1 MKLER
6 LIGILAILL
15 QREKVTA
22 PELAPSG
29 PSCASWGR
37 RWPRNTVIY
46 RDAKEA

>member
-22 PELAPSG
+22 PELA
-29 PSCASWGR
+29 ALR
-37 RWPRNTVIY
+37 ARLRQLRETLAQKY